1 MFNKT
6 LPAQHLI
13 LFIVFCLFSVSC
25 SQNTP
30 KKHILVIQSYEASFP
45 AYKEIKQTLAQQLEK
60 RKIQA
65 EVYSIYLNSGQTS
78 EKKARLELFRK
89 MTELSDWEPDV
100 ILVNNDQA
108 LNIFLTCKHTW
119 IKTIPTVFMGV
130 NYPNLSFIR
139 NYPNLTGFYDKPD
152 YKTNIKLI
160 EQLLGKCIVIRVSD
174 DTFEDKEI
182 LADMDEQIKNIC
194 KINDISSLDGIR
206 ISGKRALSLSKDKKI
221 KPDDMYISTLNG
233 KLTRSL
239 MRGFVENY
247 YNKAYLATKR
257 NYLSISLGHF
267 GSFPGFSVINE
278 MIGYNNGIVGG
289 YVSLIQE
296 ETTRAAN
303 RVADILNGIP
313 VSNFPQVME
322 TDKRYIFDYKALE
335 QWNINTSLLPA
346 GSLFVNMPFYVRYQ
360 TLLLFTGLLFI
371 ISISIILFY
380 QRMQYKRETARKKEA
395 QETLKREKEFLSF
408 ALESGNIFTFRYKNG
423 IFEFDKE
430 FYHYLDMPEKPISA
444 AHFQNAIHP
453 DEQENFI
460 LNKYKLDHG
469 FSSRQITTRRYDFNG
484 KGYQWW
490 EFRYAQ
496 NTHKQASTKNMESV
510 EVNGLCLNIQQI
522 KETEIKLMEAR
533 KKAEESDKMKSVFL
547 ANMSHEIR
555 TPLNAI
561 VGFSQLLGSNTD
573 LENEEK
579 TEFSELINKNSV
591 LLLKLINDI
600 LDLSRIESG
609 RISFTYEDCNLNQLI
624 NDIFNTHKVLMPQN
638 VELRKQVPDNPAII
652 HTDRLRL
659 TQVITNFIN
668 NATKFTSEGYIEL
681 KYQYSDDNRSIH
693 ISVTDTGKGI
703 PADKIQQVFER
714 FQKLDEFA
722 QGTGLGL
729 AISQSIVKTF
739 KGSIH
744 LESEVGKGSK
754 FTIVLPYDA
763 NLVQICSN

>member
-1 MFNKT
+1 M
-6 LPAQHLI
+6 
-13 LFIVFCLFSVSC
+13 
-25 SQNTP
+25 
-30 KKHILVIQSYEASFP
+30 
-45 AYKEIKQTLAQQLEK
+45 AQQLVK
-60 RKIQA
+60 REIPA
-65 EVYSIYLNSGQTS
+65 EIYSIYLDSEQTS

-89 MTELSDWEPDV
+89 MTELSDWKPDA

-108 LNIFLTCKHTW
+108 LNIFLTCKHPW

-130 NYPNLSFIR
+130 NYPNISFIR

-160 EQLLGKCIVIRVSD
+160 EQLLGKCIVIRVTNETLD
-174 DTFEDKEI
+174 DEEI
-182 LADMDEQIKNIC
+182 LTDMDEQIKNIC

-247 YNKAYLATKR
+247 YNKAYLATRR
-257 NYLSISLGHF
+257 NYLSLSLGRF
-267 GSFPGFSVINE
+267 SSFPGFSVVNE
-278 MIGYNNGIVGG
+278 MIGYNNGVVGG
-289 YVSLIQE
+289 YVTPIKD
-296 ETTRAAN
+296 ETARAAN
-303 RVADILNGIP
+303 RMADILNGIP
-313 VSNFPQVME
+313 VSNFPKTME

-335 QWNINTSLLPA
+335 QWNISTSLLPA
-346 GSLFVNMPFYVRYQ
+346 GSVFVNMPFYVRYQ
-360 TLLLFTGLLFI
+360 TLLMLIGILFI

-380 QRMQYKRETARKKEA
+380 QRIQYKREAARKKEA
-395 QETLKREKEFLSF
+395 QERLKREKEFLTF
-408 ALESGNIFTFRYKNG
+408 ALESGNIFTFRYKDG

-444 AHFQNAIHP
+444 AHFQSAIHP
-453 DEQENFI
+453 DEQENFL

-469 FSSRQITTRRYDFNG
+469 FSSRQITIRRYDFNG

-496 NTHKQASTKNMESV
+496 NTHIQDSTENTESV
-510 EVNGLCLNIQQI
+510 ELNGLCLNIQQI

-609 RISFTYEDCNLNQLI
+609 KISFTYEDCNLNQLI
-624 NDIFNTHKVLMPQN
+624 NDIFNTHKVLMPKN
-638 VELRKQVPDNPAII
+638 VELRKQVPCNAAII

-668 NATKFTSEGYIEL
+668 NAAKFTTEGYIEL
-681 KYQYSDDNRSIH
+681 KYQYSDDNQYIH
-693 ISVTDTGKGI
+693 ISVADTGKGI
-703 PADKIQQVFER
+703 PSDKIQQVFER

-729 AISQSIVKTF
+729 AISQSIIKTF
-739 KGSIH
+739 NGSIS

-754 FTIVLPYDA
+754 FTIVLPYDV
-763 NLVQICSN
+763 NLVQVCSN